1 MPWRHAKPA
10 RVLRLLACGLGL
22 LGGTGAAM
30 AADEPYLQLEARLAD
45 EPYQWQLPDGTV
57 IRKGLSDT
65 AARVTVAPREGHED
79 YVLEMI
85 WGRFP
90 VKVPAHCWPLPAARF
105 EGCVTIR
112 PREDSAWQR
121 EQAETFERQ
130 DAARR
135 QNRETRVAWASERV
149 GLKQVPR
156 ILENSLAAHRR
167 WLATDAGR
175 AGPDAFSCGRLKP
188 AVATAPS
195 QDALPRQAMLD
206 DEPGAV
212 AAYAQAARG
221 GNWRAAAGL
230 FDAMLADEDFE
241 SAQVV
246 VAWLLKQEVPAGYN
260 KLATLLAATSGYDG
274 GSGGASALVEG
285 LRRHAAWLGDP
296 AAQMDL
302 ANLLDDAGDEANAAR
317 LRDCAVAQNPTLAR

>member
-1 MPWRHAKPA
+1 
-10 RVLRLLACGLGL
+10 
-22 LGGTGAAM
+22 M
-30 AADEPYLQLEARLAD
+30 AADEPYLQLEPRLAN
-45 EPYQWQLPDGTV
+45 EPYQWQLPDGTL
-57 IRKGLSDT
+57 IRKGLSDN
-65 AARVTVAPREGHED
+65 AARVTVAAHESRED

-90 VKVPAHCWPLPAARF
+90 VKVPARCWTLPAAQF
-105 EGCVTIR
+105 ESCVTIR

-121 EQAETFERQ
+121 EQAESVERQ

-135 QNRETRVAWASERV
+135 QNRETRVAWAVEQV
-149 GLKQVPR
+149 GAKRVPR
-156 ILENSLAAHRR
+156 ILEVALAEHRR
-167 WLATDAGR
+167 WLASDAGR
-175 AGPDAFSCGRLKP
+175 AGPDVFTCGRLKP
-188 AVATAPS
+188 ALAAARA
-195 QDALPRQAMLD
+195 QDTLPRRAMLD
-206 DEPGAV
+206 GEPDAV

-221 GNWRAAAGL
+221 GNWRAAGGL

-246 VAWLLKQEVPAGYN
+246 VAWLLKQKIPAGYN

-274 GSGGASALVEG
+274 GSGGASGLVEG